1 MGHLMYMLRQGDI
14 ADAKKINRLEELIL
28 NLEKRVEMLENV
40 AKPLQSEQRP
50 RLGRPPKVKD
60 EHRQTEVDTGI
71 GD

>member
-1 MGHLMYMLRQGDI
+1 MYMLRQGDI
-14 ADAKKINRLEELIL
+14 ADAKKIARLEELIL

-60 EHRQTEVDTGI
+60 EPNQPQSRDSVSD
-71 GD
+71 

>member
-50 RLGRPPKVKD
+50 RLGRPPKVRD
-60 EHRQTEVDTGI
+60 EQTTESQTS
-71 GD
+71 

>member
-1 MGHLMYMLRQGDI
+1 MYMLRQGDI

-50 RLGRPPKVKD
+50 RLGRPPKVRD
-60 EHRQTEVDTGI
+60 EQTTESQTS
-71 GD
+71 

>member
-1 MGHLMYMLRQGDI
+1 MYMLRQGDI

-50 RLGRPPKVKD
+50 RLGRPPKVRD
-60 EHRQTEVDTGI
+60 EQTTEAQTS
-71 GD
+71 